1 MADLNDVA
9 LILLRDCL
17 DYGADIDCTAVVSST
32 AFAAALDAF
41 ESGNSPDSEDVIQLA
56 LDLASGEVR
65 RVCAPN
71 RFDSIVASFANR

>member
-32 AFAAALDAF
+32 AFARRWTHSSLETALTAKT
-41 ESGNSPDSEDVIQLA
+41 
-56 LDLASGEVR
+56 
-65 RVCAPN
+65 
-71 RFDSIVASFANR
+71 SFN